1 MTALCICGM
10 ICVTFVL
17 SFMYL
22 LNWIKDMAE
31 QGLPMFTHGVLEWK
45 PKQSTDAKTN
55 VIGFEGSTDE
65 PPIEEKKSDKEE
77 KAQTLTD
84 MTSTVSALLR
94 GEIDIDEI

>member
-1 MTALCICGM
+1 
-10 ICVTFVL
+10 
-17 SFMYL
+17 
-22 LNWIKDMAE
+22 MAE
-31 QGLPMFTHGVLEWK
+31 QGLPMFTYGVLEWK
-45 PKQSTDAKTN
+45 PNKSIDAQTN
-55 VIGFEGSTDE
+55 TIGFTDTTDE